1 MSDDEYIY
9 EEDDY
14 MSDGDDDD
22 DNCDDGDTMEGGY
35 YDAKDKI
42 EDDPSEAADGFVVVI
57 ESDEDRSKWSWKC
70 MKRLVQVY
78 FVLKQFNEMKEI
90 YKKLLQF
97 EYDGRTRSD
106 TEKAITKLLDY
117 TSGVGSN
124 PTVVEEMYNITTEYV
139 QQGTRNEKLW
149 FTIRMKSAQAQLDT
163 KEYDKCKKTLKELKE
178 SCLDSEGNKWDKK
191 KGTQLM
197 TIFATEIQLC
207 RSVNDMKKLK
217 HLYEE
222 AMDVEGAIPP
232 PRITGIIREAGG
244 QMYMQQDDYEQ
255 ANEAFFQAF
264 KHYDE
269 AGHPRRIQ
277 CLKYLVLANMM
288 SRSTIN
294 PFDCQ
299 EAKPYKTDPEIE
311 VMTRLI
317 DSANNNDI
325 NQFESILKVH
335 KDAIT
340 SDPLICTYLAPLLR
354 TVRTQV
360 LQLSTKAYTAIKLS
374 YIASDLSISVS
385 EVEEL
390 LVAML
395 LDGDLEGGIDQVTGM
410 LYLGSNKQ
418 DQTRYHAIQK
428 WSDRITAIHSTI
440 GSRVRTQL

>member
-22 DNCDDGDTMEGGY
+22 DCDDGDAMEGGY

-42 EDDPSEAADGFVVVI
+42 EDEPAEAADGFLAVV
-57 ESDEDRSKWSWKC
+57 EGDEDRSKWTWKS

-78 FVLKQFNEMKEI
+78 FTLKRFDEMKEM
-90 YKKLLQF
+90 YQRLLNF

-117 TSGVGSN
+117 TSGVGSV
-124 PTVVEEMYNITTEYV
+124 PSVVEQMYDITTAYV
-139 QQGTRNEKLW
+139 EKGTRNEKLW
-149 FTIRMKSAQAQLDT
+149 FTIRMKSAQAQLDS
-163 KEYDKCKKTLKELKE
+163 KDHEKCKKTIAELKH
-178 SCLDSEGNKWDKK
+178 SCLDSDGNKWDKK

-197 TIFATEIQLC
+197 TVFATEIQLC
-207 RSVNDMKKLK
+207 RNLNDMKSLK

-222 AMDVEGAIPP
+222 SMNVEGAIPP
-232 PRITGIIREAGG
+232 PRITGIIKEAGG
-244 QMYMQQDDYEQ
+244 QMFMQQDDYEQ

-288 SRSTIN
+288 SRSKIN

-317 DSANNNDI
+317 DAANNNDI
-325 NQFESILKVH
+325 HQFESILKVH

-374 YIASDLSISVS
+374 YLADDLCIPVS

-390 LVAML
+390 LVSML

-410 LYLGSNKQ
+410 LYLGSSKQ
-418 DQTRYHAIQK
+418 DQTRYLALQK
-428 WSDRITAIHSTI
+428 WTDRITTIHNTI